1 MALAT
6 ASYVSLPEIKTRIV
20 MALATATSVNQSET
34 KTATVTVVVTRAVE
48 IVAGRRI

>member
-1 MALAT
+1 MAPAT
-6 ASYVSLPEIKTRIV
+6 ANYVSLPEIKTRIV
-20 MALATATSVNQSET
+20 MALATANYVNQSET